1 MYLGAFKRKKKE
13 RNVLII
19 SKVKENDVIN
29 FQRVYFYYDF
39 FTLELF
45 QETLKLMSS
54 FHSFKKNNRMKI
66 KTWK

>member
-1 MYLGAFKRKKKE
+1 MYLGAFERKKKE

-29 FQRVYFYYDF
+29 FHRVYFYYF

-45 QETLKLMSS
+45 QETPKLISS
-54 FHSFKKNNRMKI
+54 FHSFKKNNKMKI

>member
-1 MYLGAFKRKKKE
+1 MYLGAFERKKKE

-29 FQRVYFYYDF
+29 FHRVYFYYF

-45 QETLKLMSS
+45 QETPKLMSS
-54 FHSFKKNNRMKI
+54 FHSFKKNNKMKI

>member
-1 MYLGAFKRKKKE
+1 MYLGAFERKKKE

-29 FQRVYFYYDF
+29 FHRVYFYYF

-45 QETLKLMSS
+45 QETSKLMSS
-54 FHSFKKNNRMKI
+54 FHSFKKNNKMKI

>member
-1 MYLGAFKRKKKE
+1 MYLGAFERKKKE

-29 FQRVYFYYDF
+29 FHRVYFYYVF

-45 QETLKLMSS
+45 QETPKLMSS

-66 KTWK
+66 KTW